1 MYVFCLLKHK
11 CQETIDPLD
20 IEQWEFYVV
29 RRSQLDGS
37 DWKEN
42 KRIGLKSLTCLTEAI
57 PYVDLKREVRKAMGC
72 PTEPNE
78 P

>member
-11 CQETIDPLD
+11 CQETIDPLN

-42 KRIGLKSLTCLTEAI
+42 KRIGLNSLAGLTKAI
-57 PYVDLKREVRKAMGC
+57 PYGELHGEVRRAIDCAK
-72 PTEPNE
+72 EVNE
-78 P
+78 S